1 MNKKNFIYLLIIL
14 LLIVCS
20 SLYTKYVLESTD
32 LPLNIQTTKVDFIA
46 FPTKENKSVI
56 SPLTKIFT
64 NIIPENKKDKDKEK
78 NTEQVIEEK
87 PLETK
92 VPLITNIPSVEKAPE
107 VSNANTVIRL
117 GDSGDKVKHIQRR
130 LKEYGYKVEEDGL
143 FKAITYDAIL
153 NFQYRCRLDID
164 GLVGF
169 KTLEKLNISP
179 DKNIEFNTEIV
190 SASTSQTSTSSISL
204 NNYKSVSELEEAI
217 NSLKATSDTNY
228 YIKVD
233 LSNQRV
239 NIFTKS
245 EEKWILDRSF
255 ICSSGKASTPTVK
268 GNFIIQNKGPM
279 FRAGSN
285 TICNYYTQFYG
296 NYLFHTVLLDNNE
309 NIQDGRLGTPLS
321 HGCIRLAID
330 DAKYIYTNIPYGT
343 SVSIQ

>member
-20 SLYTKYVLESTD
+20 SLYAKYVSEPTD
-32 LPLNIQTTKVDFIA
+32 LSHNVEVTKVDFIA

-56 SPLTKIFT
+56 SPLTKIFNT
-64 NIIPENKKDKDKEK
+64 IIPENKKDKDKEK
-78 NTEQVIEEK
+78 NTEQVIEAK

-92 VPLITNIPSVEKAPE
+92 GPLVTNIPSVEKAPE

-117 GDSGDKVKHIQRR
+117 GDSGDNVKHIQRR

-164 GLVGF
+164 GIVGL

-179 DKNIEFNTEIV
+179 DENIEFNTEIV

-245 EEKWILDRSF
+245 EEKWVLDRSF

-268 GNFIIQNKGPM
+268 GNFIIQDKGPM

-285 TICNYYTQFYG
+285 TICNYYTRFYG

>member
-14 LLIVCS
+14 LLITCS
-20 SLYTKYVLESTD
+20 SLYTNYVSEPTD
-32 LPLNIQTTKVDFIA
+32 LPHNIETTKIDFIA

-56 SPLTKIFT
+56 SPLTKVFT
-64 NIIPENKKDKDKEK
+64 NSIPENKTDENKEK
-78 NTEQVIEEK
+78 DTQKVVEEK
-87 PLETK
+87 PLDTKDPLVTNVPSAEK
-92 VPLITNIPSVEKAPE
+92 VPE
-107 VSNANTVIRL
+107 VPNANTVLKL
-117 GDSGDKVKHIQRR
+117 GDSGDKVKHIQSR
-130 LKEYGYKVEEDGL
+130 LKEYGYKVEVDGL
-143 FKAITYDAIL
+143 FKALTYDAIL

-164 GLVGF
+164 GVVGP
-169 KTLEKLNISP
+169 KTLEKLDISP
-179 DKNIEFNTEIV
+179 DENVQFNTEVV
-190 SASTSQTSTSSISL
+190 STSNSQTSTSSIAL
-204 NNYKSVSELEEAI
+204 NNYKSVSELESAI

-268 GNFIIQNKGPM
+268 GNFTIQDKGPM

-285 TICNYYTQFYG
+285 TICNYYTRFYG